1 MKTMILFVHDQYYKN
16 ITNLV
21 NSFIYSTKKRKKKN
35 SSLNNT
41 DFQISPS

>member
-21 NSFIYSTKKRKKKN
+21 NSFIYSTKKEEKLN